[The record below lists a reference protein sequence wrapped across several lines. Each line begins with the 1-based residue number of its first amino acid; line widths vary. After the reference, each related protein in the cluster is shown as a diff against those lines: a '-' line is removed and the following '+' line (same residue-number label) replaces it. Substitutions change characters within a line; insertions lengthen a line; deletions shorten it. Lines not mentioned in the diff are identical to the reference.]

1 MLHSFGICSSYS
13 EHFAF
18 FAHAKVL
25 FAQSVKMPFR
35 GFQQA
40 YKREKDGLR
49 ERLF

>member
-18 FAHAKVL
+18 FVHAKVL

-35 GFQQA
+35 VLQQA
-40 YKREKDGLR
+40 YKREKYELKG
-49 ERLF
+49 RLF